1 MFLIPPFDLQ
11 DRRNRCRSQVRDLMR
26 LAWETVS
33 SCNVCSSRRNVIIS
47 TADRYG
53 FSERTA
59 LCLDCGLIYLMDRL
73 TADSYAQ
80 FYSDG
85 SFRNISSQFN
95 KVTHTLSQIQ
105 SEQRNYAETL
115 CSVLGG
121 YQSSYRHGNLLDI
134 GGSAGVVSAQFA
146 KKFDLS
152 ATVLDPAEEEVRAAR
167 ALGLGGVVGSV
178 EEYDTDEKYDLI
190 LLCRSI
196 EHLMDLR
203 TAFSRIRRLLKP
215 GGHFYCDLADFV
227 ELCHFVG
234 PPETVAKIDH
244 CYWLTQSTAL
254 DIFRALGFEVVSMNI
269 VFGFGYAGYLL
280 RASEPKAIGCVPE
293 ERIQKLIEQIHR
305 IQFEWTVDTSSNTI
319 SHSLRLKAYRMKRRV
334 LQFAGLGGADSDLR
348 EPLVTSNGLP
358 IRLVE
363 PGPRQGF
370 APVIK
375 EGPYSHDLKAVHGS
389 RK

>member
-1 MFLIPPFDLQ
+1 
-11 DRRNRCRSQVRDLMR
+11 
-26 LAWETVS
+26 
-33 SCNVCSSRRNVIIS
+33 
-47 TADRYG
+47 
-53 FSERTA
+53 
-59 LCLDCGLIYLMDRL
+59 
-73 TADSYAQ
+73 
-80 FYSDG
+80 
-85 SFRNISSQFN
+85 
-95 KVTHTLSQIQ
+95 
-105 SEQRNYAETL
+105 L

-227 ELCHFVG
+227 ELCHLVG